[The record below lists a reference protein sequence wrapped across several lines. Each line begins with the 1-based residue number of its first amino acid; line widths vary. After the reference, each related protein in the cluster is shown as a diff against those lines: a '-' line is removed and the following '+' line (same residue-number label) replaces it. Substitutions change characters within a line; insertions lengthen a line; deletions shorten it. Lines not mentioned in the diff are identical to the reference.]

1 MKKILI
7 VSIILSL
14 ASNNLFATT
23 YYVSN
28 SGNDT
33 VSGLSP
39 TAPWL
44 TINKVNAS
52 TFLPGDSILFNR
64 NNTWN
69 ERLQVPTAGVI
80 DSNIL
85 FGAYGAGNKP
95 IIDVLSSDVNAITC
109 YKSYI
114 TFQDLVLKNSTAT
127 NLSIAVIGG
136 CYGINVLRV
145 EIFNSGKN
153 ALSIS
158 KGGSDIL
165 IDDVRVI
172 TALNNGIYLSG
183 SEFDKLSNVIVEN
196 CYVSG
201 VTNNDGIVVHQDGS
215 LHSAGSNFIFRNN
228 YAELCGEQGFDIT
241 TGTNVLLLNNI
252 SKNNSAGGVVVGHS
266 ADSVT
271 IQNHTSL
278 YEPTLP
284 TSAAIKIGGDARNV
298 KLIYSQI
305 IGDGHHLLLIDGD
318 NVEIYNNVF
327 VWDGGGSLFDLSN
340 EIENV
345 IVKNNIFTT
354 LQGSMSR
361 VMRFLTPTR
370 PPDHPT
376 FKFDNNIY
384 YTPDS
389 VVTIYS
395 SSTTTNYS
403 LPNYQTTFGQDSN
416 SFFAKPEFVDLA
428 GSDFHLTSISPA
440 IENGVHVNLN
450 ADFDNFFVPYNLFP
464 DIGAFE
470 YSDVCLAPTNLDV
483 EEIGFGGSNPRVN
496 GTWNNTEGTASCEV
510 RGGRISDATAGS
522 SNPQFSNIINTHVI
536 SQTNGSNMNFN
547 IALYNNP
554 NVPFVIEKTYGYEV
568 RCQCADASGFS
579 PWSGIF
585 PSSTFVVPAPPV
597 PPVFHAYGK
606 SDLGLNKIQS
616 VYPNPSNGE
625 RLTLQI
631 DVNLTENYMIEL
643 RDISGRILEKHTFI
657 LTKDSSRMEL
667 EFNDRLKRGIYLLIL
682 TNSSTQESIRFA
694 VE

>member
-1 MKKILI
+1 
-7 VSIILSL
+7 
-14 ASNNLFATT
+14 
-23 YYVSN
+23 
-28 SGNDT
+28 
-33 VSGLSP
+33 
-39 TAPWL
+39 
-44 TINKVNAS
+44 
-52 TFLPGDSILFNR
+52 
-64 NNTWN
+64 
-69 ERLQVPTAGVI
+69 
-80 DSNIL
+80 
-85 FGAYGAGNKP
+85 
-95 IIDVLSSDVNAITC
+95 
-109 YKSYI
+109 
-114 TFQDLVLKNSTAT
+114 
-127 NLSIAVIGG
+127 
-136 CYGINVLRV
+136 
-145 EIFNSGKN
+145 
-153 ALSIS
+153 
-158 KGGSDIL
+158 
-165 IDDVRVI
+165 
-172 TALNNGIYLSG
+172 
-183 SEFDKLSNVIVEN
+183 
-196 CYVSG
+196 
-201 VTNNDGIVVHQDGS
+201 VHQDGS

-376 FKFDNNIY
+376 FEFDNNIY

-440 IENGVHVNLN
+440 IENGVDVNLN
-450 ADFDNFFVPYNLFP
+450 ADFDNSFVPYNLFP

-470 YSDVCLAPTNLDV
+470 YSDITLNAEN
-483 EEIGFGGSNPRVN
+483 
-496 GTWNNTEGTASCEV
+496 
-510 RGGRISDATAGS
+510 S
-522 SNPQFSNIINTHVI
+522 SF
-536 SQTNGSNMNFN
+536 FN
-547 IALYNNP
+547 VL
-554 NVPFVIEKTYGYEV
+554 
-568 RCQCADASGFS
+568 
-579 PWSGIF
+579 
-585 PSSTFVVPAPPV
+585 
-597 PPVFHAYGK
+597 
-606 SDLGLNKIQS
+606 L
-616 VYPNPSNGE
+616 YPNPINNLLFIQSE
-625 RLTLQI
+625 REIKNARIVNTHGQYI
-631 DVNLTENYMIEL
+631 GMDVEIV
-643 RDISGRILEKHTFI
+643 
-657 LTKDSSRMEL
+657 
-667 EFNDRLKRGIYLLIL
+667 
-682 TNSSTQESIRFA
+682 NSSINTAFLKNGLYFLVLESEKEIFTTKFI
-694 VE
+694 VLH

>member
-64 NNTWN
+64 NDTWN

-95 IIDVLSSDVNAITC
+95 IIDVLSSDVSAITC

-172 TALNNGIYLSG
+172 TALNNGIYLNG

-376 FKFDNNIY
+376 FEFDNNIY

-440 IENGVHVNLN
+440 IENGVDVNLN
-450 ADFDNFFVPYNLFP
+450 ADFDNSFVPYNLFP

-470 YSDVCLAPTNLDV
+470 YSDITLNV
-483 EEIGFGGSNPRVN
+483 EN
-496 GTWNNTEGTASCEV
+496 
-510 RGGRISDATAGS
+510 S
-522 SNPQFSNIINTHVI
+522 SF
-536 SQTNGSNMNFN
+536 FN
-547 IALYNNP
+547 VL
-554 NVPFVIEKTYGYEV
+554 
-568 RCQCADASGFS
+568 
-579 PWSGIF
+579 
-585 PSSTFVVPAPPV
+585 
-597 PPVFHAYGK
+597 
-606 SDLGLNKIQS
+606 L
-616 VYPNPSNGE
+616 YPNPINNLLFIQSE
-625 RLTLQI
+625 REIKNARIVNTHGQYI
-631 DVNLTENYMIEL
+631 GMDVEIV
-643 RDISGRILEKHTFI
+643 
-657 LTKDSSRMEL
+657 
-667 EFNDRLKRGIYLLIL
+667 
-682 TNSSTQESIRFA
+682 NSSVNTAFLKNGLYFLVLESEKEIFTTKFI
-694 VE
+694 VLH